1 MLTGFRRFQVAVSR
15 FIDDVSNLAI
25 EDRLI
30 SKLSTLFRSS
40 NVLEMSVEDVSI
52 LAGETQESS
61 LERQRLETKRKILRT
76 GLQSLKSLNKRRST
90 PSPTKRS
97 EVESEDSP
105 RIYAMTPNE
114 SEEESMTT
122 SSPKACRQATSSG
135 GLSHSLDTTGT
146 DQPFDGWPTQVGFD
160 GKWTFGLAQS
170 KEKRE
175 F

>member
-1 MLTGFRRFQVAVSR
+1 MSR

-40 NVLEMSVEDVSI
+40 NILEMSVEDVSI

-90 PSPTKRS
+90 LSPTERS
-97 EVESEDSP
+97 EVETEYSP
-105 RIYAMTPNE
+105 QISAMTPND
-114 SEEESMTT
+114 SEKESMTP
-122 SSPKACRQATSSG
+122 SSPKACPRATTSG
-135 GLSHSLDTTGT
+135 ELSHSLDTAG
-146 DQPFDGWPTQVGFD
+146 QPIDGWPTQVGFD
-160 GKWTFGLAQS
+160 GKWTFGLDPS
-170 KEKRE
+170 KEKPD